1 MTMRISTAQMHFN
14 SLSALGARQSEIS
27 KLQQQISSGVKLTR
41 GEDDPVGMSTA
52 LRLEH
57 TLASL
62 KQFDSNSTVLGNRL
76 RSQESALSDAGDV
89 LQRARDLTIQASNGV
104 LNNSDLHSIAVEMRG
119 LRASLLQ
126 IANRDDGAGRSLFAG
141 NRDGVVPFIDSN
153 GMVSYLGDDG
163 QNNVDVAPSVAITDT
178 DPGSAVFLR
187 VPTGDGI
194 SRAAAAAGNAGSA
207 KLDAAQVTDQ
217 ALWSGSTL
225 QLRFTS
231 PTAYEVVDGSGSPLS
246 PPVAGTW
253 TSGQTVQAQ
262 GVQFTVSGT
271 PAAGDSFTVQKAPNQ
286 DIFATLQQLIDVL
299 DTPGSSDADIA
310 RRVNALRTSQKDLV
324 SAQDHLLDIRS
335 STGIRRNDLANSDN
349 SRGAEGVTLSEA
361 ISALRDTDPV
371 EAIGQLKLKETA
383 LDAALQLM
391 ARVQRSSLFD
401 RL

>member
-1 MTMRISTAQMHFN
+1 MTMRISTAQMHLN
-14 SLSALGARQSEIS
+14 SLGAMRTRQSEIG

-104 LNNSDLHSIAVEMRG
+104 LSESDLHSIAVEMRG

-153 GMVSYLGDDG
+153 GSVAYLGDDG
-163 QNNVDVAPSVAITDT
+163 QNNVDVAPSVAIADT

-194 SRAAAAAGNAGSA
+194 SRSAAAAGNTGSA
-207 KLDAAQVTDQ
+207 KLDAAQVANQ
-217 ALWSGSTL
+217 ALWNGSTL

-231 PTAYEVVDGSGSPLS
+231 STSYEVLDGSGNPLT
-246 PPVAGTW
+246 PPVAGAW
-253 TSGQTVQAQ
+253 TPGQTVEAK

-271 PAAGDSFTVQKAPNQ
+271 PAAGDSFTLQKAPNQ
-286 DIFATLQQLIDVL
+286 DIFATLQQLVDAL
-299 DTPGSSDADIA
+299 DSPGSSDADIA

-335 STGIRRNDLANSDN
+335 STGIRRNDLESSDTAR
-349 SRGAEGVTLSEA
+349 SADGVSLSEA
-361 ISALRDTDPV
+361 ISGLRDTDLA
-371 EAIGQLKLKETA
+371 EAIGQLKLNETA
-383 LDAALQLM
+383 LDAAQQLM

-401 RL
+401 LL